1 MRCHWAA
8 PALKSTWCSW
18 DWTAQRLKLGPH
30 GTPGRT
36 GGPGRLFHLQLLGFT
51 SNFLSYLYP
60 PANILFVH
68 FLKENLFLH
77 QFHIQLFGWF
87 GLKHYTCIEGETS
100 LLLVACG
107 VFKSCLQL
115 WLGGLFTLNL
125 ISGKEAGCT

>member
-1 MRCHWAA
+1 MS
-8 PALKSTWCSW
+8 LGSTSSEKHLVQLGLHSPETETGASW
-18 DWTAQRLKLGPH
+18 
-30 GTPGRT
+30 TPGRT
-36 GGPGRLFHLQLLGFT
+36 GGPGRLFHLQLSGFT